1 MTGDLPAH
9 NDWSQ
14 TKKGQVDI
22 FNKMIDLFDEYLPNK
37 PMFYSFGN
45 HESDPVNRYMYMLSI
60 VRTVFFIIVSLQIL
74 SLVLT
79 PFHGYIMMLLT
90 S

>member
-14 TKKGQVDI
+14 TRTGQIEI
-22 FNKMIDLFDEYLPNK
+22 FNKMIDLFNEYLPNK

-45 HESDPVNRYMYMLSI
+45 HESDPVNRYKKHVHAI
-60 VRTVFFIIVSLQIL
+60 NGICTVFFL
-74 SLVLT
+74 
-79 PFHGYIMMLLT
+79 
-90 S
+90 